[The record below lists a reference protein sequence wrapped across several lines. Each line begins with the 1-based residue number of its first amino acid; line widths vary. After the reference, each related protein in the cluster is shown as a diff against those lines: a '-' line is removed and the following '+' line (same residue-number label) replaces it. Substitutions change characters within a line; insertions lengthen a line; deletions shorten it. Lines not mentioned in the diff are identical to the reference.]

1 MKSIC
6 PVKTIY
12 RKLAQRAGLSSIC
25 LVFVLAAAVGC
36 APSSPGPEAATPTP
50 IPTAVIPVKPVYTV
64 QSGEIESK
72 LQFSGRV
79 VPVQEEGVFFRTG
92 GRVRN
97 VYVKNSDPVKAGD
110 VLADLEV
117 LDDLERRLEAQ
128 QLNVRRA
135 ELNLEIA
142 EIDYELFLARTPT
155 WSEDY
160 ALILAKQDAYLEL
173 HQIAFQEA
181 LLGKDDLEIA
191 IRDAQLVAP
200 FDGVVDSFTLTSGRG
215 VEAFTTL
222 AVVADLSE
230 LEVRAGLSA
239 ADASQLSVGMELVMV
254 LPNRPGNEIKG
265 SVRRLPY
272 SVAGGALEVQDQDSG
287 TRISIDSSSN
297 NLQFSPGDLVRI
309 TVTLE
314 KKEAAL
320 WLPAQAI
327 RTFEGR
333 RFVVVKEGAVQQ
345 RVDVRLG
352 IEGDGRIEIVEGLS
366 EGQIVVSP

>member
-1 MKSIC
+1 MKSIY
-6 PVKTIY
+6 PKIIVH
-12 RKLAQRAGLSSIC
+12 RKLAQRAWLSSIC
-25 LVFVLAAAVGC
+25 LVILISLVAGC
-36 APSSPGPEAATPTP
+36 TPTEAPQAATPTP
-50 IPTAVIPVKPVYTV
+50 IPTAVVPLKPTYTV
-64 QSGEIESK
+64 QTGLIESK

-97 VYVKNSDPVKAGD
+97 VYVTNNDPVQAGD

-142 EIDYELFLARTPT
+142 QIDYELFKARTPT

-160 ALILAKQDAYLEL
+160 ELNLAKQDAYLEL
-173 HQIAFQEA
+173 HQIAYREA
-181 LLGKDDLEIA
+181 TLGKDDLEIA

-200 FDGVVDSFTLTSGRG
+200 FDGVIDSFTLTSGRG
-215 VEAFTTL
+215 VEAFVIL

-239 ADASQLSVGMELVMV
+239 TDATKLSVGMPVSMV
-254 LPNRPGNEIKG
+254 LPNRPGNEVLG

-272 SVAGGALEVQDQDSG
+272 SIAGGAVNVQDQDSG
-287 TRISIDSSSN
+287 TRISVDSSMVN
-297 NLQFSPGDLVRI
+297 TEFSPGDLVRC

-314 KKEAAL
+314 RKEDAI

-333 RFVVVKEGAVQQ
+333 RFVVVKEGTAQQ

-352 IEGDGRIEIVEGLS
+352 IEGDGRIEIIEGLS